1 MDARLTDLFNR
12 IKNGFPL
19 QSLHNGYRSFVAR
32 LLVILNS
39 LKIVSVQ
46 MITGLQQWSA
56 EKWPPARLAL
66 IRFVRQLQSF
76 LVVTTRRTIG
86 LLRILALQ
94 ILSLLLHAKQQAVK
108 LIRMLIKQ
116 LRHWIKLYWPP
127 VQARLL
133 LYIDL
138 TRLNKPIGILLL
150 LWPTLWAVWIAA
162 AGTPTLHL
170 LLVFTLGVILTRS
183 AGCIFNDMADRKL
196 DVQVS
201 RTAQRPLATGR
212 IRPGEAL
219 LLACVLLLI
228 AFLLVL
234 TTNRFTVLLS
244 FVAIPLAVIYPFMK
258 RYTYVPQFFLGLAFS
273 WGIPMAFAATTEDIP
288 PIAWLL
294 FIANILWSVIYDTMY
309 AMVDREDDLRAG
321 IKSTAILF
329 DDADRLII
337 GILQLMFLTVLII
350 TGVQIKANMLYY
362 ISLTLA
368 AALMVYHQ
376 YLIRDRAPEMCFRAF
391 LHNNWVGMTIF
402 AGVYLNYL

>member
-1 MDARLTDLFNR
+1 MHARLTNLVNRLKNR
-12 IKNGFPL
+12 IPL
-19 QSLHNGYRSFVAR
+19 QSVYNRYKSTLAR
-32 LLVILNS
+32 LLLILNS
-39 LKIVSVQ
+39 LKIFCLQVLS
-46 MITGLQQWSA
+46 GLQQWAA

-66 IRFVRQLQSF
+66 TRSVRQLQTF
-76 LVVTTRRTIG
+76 LVVSTRRSIVR
-86 LLRILALQ
+86 LRILAMQLW
-94 ILSLLLHAKQQAVK
+94 SLLLRAIQHTVT
-108 LIRMLIKQ
+108 LISLLIMRM
-116 LRHWIKLYWPP
+116 RHWIKIYWPP

-133 LYIDL
+133 LYVEL

-162 AGTPTLHL
+162 AGTPTLHI

-196 DVQVS
+196 DVQVN

-212 IRPGEAL
+212 IKPGEAL

-228 AFLLVL
+228 AFLIVL
-234 TTNRFTVLLS
+234 TTNHFTVLLS

-273 WGIPMAFAATTEDIP
+273 WGIPMAFAATSETIP
-288 PIAWLL
+288 TIAWLL
-294 FIANILWSVIYDTMY
+294 FIANILWSVIYDTIY
-309 AMVDREDDLRAG
+309 AMVDREDDLMAG

-329 DDADRLII
+329 DDADRSII
-337 GILQLMFLTVLII
+337 GILQVMFLSVLII
-350 TGVQIKANMLYY
+350 TGVQINANMLYY
-362 ISLTLA
+362 ICLTLA

-376 YLIRDRAPEMCFRAF
+376 YLIRDRAPEACFRAF
-391 LHNNWVGMTIF
+391 LHNNWIGMTIF